1 MEPVIAVA
9 AFAILIYFPFRRLPL
24 YIGMLLGSVM
34 LFLSGGSLAGFD
46 EIVVR
51 AATNPTTVELA
62 LAVAL
67 ISFMCSVMSTAG
79 LMDRMTSGLNSL
91 MRNTKLSLMVVPALV
106 GGMPMAG
113 GAAMSAPI
121 VESLGNDLKI
131 PKASVSAINL
141 TFRHALYLIM
151 PFRPQIILAAS
162 MAGVG
167 VTSLALVN
175 MPAVA
180 VWLLVGYFWLFRL
193 SGADTN
199 DGQWGDR
206 RQALFEFFFY
216 GSPIII
222 SLVLLLG
229 ARMSLPPALLAG
241 TLAAVYLARREGHL
255 SWSWHQWMGRVD
267 KPLVL
272 TMICIM
278 IFREVTTEVTII
290 RDWLFYLV
298 DMGIPLWVTAV
309 VIAGSLAY
317 LTGVIHTPIAIVFP
331 VVMPLVEPGLSLA
344 YAAFIYVISFVL
356 YFVSPLHLCQILTNQ
371 MVGADLGDVYREYL
385 PVLLPVIGTSFL
397 VFWLMM

>member
-24 YIGMLLGSVM
+24 YIGMLLGSVI
-34 LFLSGGSLAGFD
+34 LFLSGGSLTGFD

-131 PKASVSAINL
+131 PKASMSAINL
-141 TFRHALYLIM
+141 TFRHALYLVM

-193 SGADTN
+193 SGPDAN

-206 RQALFEFFFY
+206 RKALVEFAVF

-229 ARMSLPPALLAG
+229 ARMSLPPSLLAG

-255 SWSWHQWMGRVD
+255 NWSWRHWMGRVD

-272 TMICIM
+272 TMVCIM

>member
-24 YIGMLLGSVM
+24 YIGMLLGSVI

-46 EIVVR
+46 EIVIR

-141 TFRHALYLIM
+141 TFRHALYLVM

-193 SGADTN
+193 SGPDAN
-199 DGQWGDR
+199 AGQWGDR
-206 RQALFEFFFY
+206 RKALFEFAVY

-229 ARMSLPPALLAG
+229 ARLSLPPALLAG
-241 TLAAVYLARREGHL
+241 TLAAVYLARREGRL
-255 SWSWHQWMGRVD
+255 SWSWHQWMDRVD

-272 TMICIM
+272 TMVCIM

-309 VIAGSLAY
+309 VIAGALAY

-344 YAAFIYVISFVL
+344 YAALIYVISFVL